1 MAIGEKDNRVLKAL
15 ATAREQH
22 EELTELL
29 DFYYDLYE
37 VQFRAKARVPE
48 PDLLDDLA
56 MRWRLERGMPQL
68 AFDQLQVEPE
78 LFEPLVAQVAEV
90 LVHYNPTWQLEPGGV
105 TSEDPLSL
113 AREVFETWDTLTA
126 PKPGF
131 GDGDDSQTSTGHT
144 TALAVSLSLAPYL
157 QRASDAILPRLDLT
171 LWKEGTCPI
180 CGGRPNFA
188 LLDEETG
195 ARKLM
200 CSRCASMW
208 GVSRISCPFCA
219 TGEKAT
225 FYSSEDDLYRLYVCP
240 ECKHYLKTVD
250 LRKARRVI
258 VPMVERLLTVGMDLR
273 ARQEGY
279 EG

>member
-105 TSEDPLSL
+105 TWEDPLSL